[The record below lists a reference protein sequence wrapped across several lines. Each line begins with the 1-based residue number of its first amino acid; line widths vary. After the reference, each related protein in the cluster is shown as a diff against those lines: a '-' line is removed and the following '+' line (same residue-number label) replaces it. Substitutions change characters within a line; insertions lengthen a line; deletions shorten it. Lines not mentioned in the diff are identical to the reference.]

1 MNRQWS
7 IRCACEFVAG
17 FGFRVSGYFNAEYA
31 KIFPLVFKNDRKGVS
46 LSNRQTDILA
56 ERSALANEIYGIK
69 I

>member
-1 MNRQWS
+1 ML
-7 IRCACEFVAG
+7 F
-17 FGFRVSGYFNAEYA
+17 VSGYFNAEYA